1 MKPLMTVTLAGGAQT
16 EVLLAED
23 IKDLSAHL
31 GDYGRSVL
39 WVFDSNTNKLF
50 RQLPP
55 ARIILDS
62 GEQSKNLTS
71 LERIISLALDEGL
84 GRDGRIIGFGGG
96 VVGDISSLAASLY
109 MRGCRLTLVPTTLLA
124 MVDASIGG
132 KTAVDFQGMKNMIGT
147 FYPANEVLISIDVLK
162 SLSER
167 EYKSGLAEVIKHAL
181 LSEDQELFK
190 LLLSRRSEILDR
202 EEETLM
208 KLVELSLLVKKSY
221 IERDPTET
229 KGIRKALNLGH
240 TFGHALES
248 STRFAAFSH
257 GAAVAWGTVRALE
270 AGVALG
276 ITDKKYASSAS
287 KLFGSFGYDLDH
299 RIGRGEWIEYKNHLS
314 KDKKKLGGE
323 VQFVL
328 LGGNGKPELHPL
340 PWNLIQALVMEKA
353 IGRG

>member
-1 MKPLMTVTLAGGAQT
+1 MKPLMTVTLAGGAKT
-16 EVLLAED
+16 EVLLADD

-31 GDYGRSVL
+31 GGYGRSVV
-39 WVFDSNTNKLF
+39 WSSTPTPTSSFDSFLHRDHPRK
-50 RQLPP
+50 RRVSQ
-55 ARIILDS
+55 
-62 GEQSKNLTS
+62 NLVS

-84 GRDGRIIGFGGG
+84 GRDSRIIGFGGG

-109 MRGCRLTLVPTTLLA
+109 MRGCRLTLVPTTLLS

-132 KTAVDFQGMKNMIGT
+132 KTAVDFHGMKNMIGT

-181 LSEDQELFK
+181 LSEDQELYK
-190 LLLSRRSEILDR
+190 LLLARRTEILDR

-229 KGIRKALNLGH
+229 QGIRKALNLGH

-248 STRFAAFSH
+248 STRFSASAR
-257 GAAVAWGTVRALE
+257 AAVAWVPSERLKRSRF
-270 AGVALG
+270 G
-276 ITDKKYASSAS
+276 ITDKKYASAAS
-287 KLFGSFGYDLDH
+287 KLFSSFGYDLDH
-299 RIGRGEWIEYKNHLS
+299 RIGRGVDRI
-314 KDKKKLGGE
+314 
-323 VQFVL
+323 
-328 LGGNGKPELHPL
+328 
-340 PWNLIQALVMEKA
+340 
-353 IGRG
+353 